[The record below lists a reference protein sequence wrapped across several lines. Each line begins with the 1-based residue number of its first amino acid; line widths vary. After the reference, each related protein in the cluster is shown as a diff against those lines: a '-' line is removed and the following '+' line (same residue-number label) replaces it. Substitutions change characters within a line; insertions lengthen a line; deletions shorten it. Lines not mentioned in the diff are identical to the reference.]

1 MINQATAHPPFRLLA
16 TAGVGRPVYIA
27 YLKEPNAPAYTDGE
41 RIYISLDH
49 DHDRQR
55 KEVIVQCILL
65 ASDSLNRSILPG
77 IVGRSHLRNRYLLL
91 EVLRGTRLFTHRLP
105 TRFID
110 AVDAYSVNVV
120 SESAEHSLSLAK
132 SSLSLPVLPDWFG
145 TIHPV
150 KILRTRAEHGGLA
163 VEKETMAELES
174 QLEKLRRELT
184 EEDDDETKKKDS
196 FWQLF
201 SSPIGK
207 DGMISRLLR
216 DLLDMSSSPDDDADG
231 DQGSAMSTEQVSGR
245 LVKRLTD
252 AANAI
257 RSTSD
262 QAISAAFM
270 QQETGAHSYP
280 EWDNKKQKYKP
291 NWVSVEEVDAF
302 SEEPVLDQ
310 DRYRSGDNT
319 RFQRALAGLCFNYE
333 RHRGYAFGDDLVID
347 RLIDLTT
354 TIRAGSSGD
363 DRVYQA
369 SLKTRRDLGVQIL
382 VDASSSTLEES
393 ADGIKVC
400 ELQMGAA
407 WQLCQ
412 AFSLMGDRVAMHGFH
427 SWGRTLVRLQR
438 LKSFDDRM
446 GGAVDYRIRNMSI
459 AGYTRCGAAIR
470 YAADQLQR
478 FSGMPCQLLLVI
490 SDGYPYDDQYE
501 QDYAA
506 EDTKKALEEV
516 REAGVACVC
525 ISVGSDVDARQLKSI
540 YGEAN
545 YLAIDRIDKLA
556 TRLRPVVEAA
566 IATALKNT

>member
-1 MINQATAHPPFRLLA
+1 MTDQSTAHPPFRLLA

-27 YLKEPNAPAYTDGE
+27 YLKEQGAPSYTDGE
-41 RIYISLDH
+41 RIYISLDNTH
-49 DHDRQR
+49 ENQR

-65 ASDSLNRSILPG
+65 ASGSLSRSILPG
-77 IVGRSHLRNRYLLL
+77 IVGRSHLRSRYLLL
-91 EVLRGTRLFTHRLP
+91 EVLRGTRSLAHRLP
-105 TRFID
+105 SRFIQ
-110 AVDAYSVNVV
+110 AVDACNVDII
-120 SESAEHSLSLAK
+120 SQSAEESLAIAK
-132 SSLSLPVLPDWFG
+132 SSVSLPAPPDWFG
-145 TIHPV
+145 TIYPV
-150 KILRTRAEHGGLA
+150 KILRIRADHGGLA
-163 VEKETMAELES
+163 VEQETMAELES
-174 QLEKLRRELT
+174 QLAKLQRELT
-184 EEDDDETKKKDS
+184 EDDDDETKKKDS
-196 FWQLF
+196 FWKLF

-207 DGMISRLLR
+207 DGMLSRLLR
-216 DLLDMSSSPDDDADG
+216 DLLDMSSSPDDDTDG
-231 DQGSAMSTEQVSGR
+231 DQGSALSTEQVSGR

-252 AANAI
+252 AANAL

-262 QAISAAFM
+262 QVISAAFM

-280 EWDNKKQKYKP
+280 EWDNNKQKYKP
-291 NWVSVEEVDAF
+291 NWVSVEEVDAY
-302 SEEPVLDQ
+302 SEEPALDP
-310 DRYRSGDNT
+310 DAFKRGDNA
-319 RFQRALAGLCFNYE
+319 RFQRSLAGLCFNYE

-369 SLKTRRDLGVQIL
+369 NLKTRRDLGVQIL

-393 ADGIKVC
+393 ADGTKVC
-400 ELQMGAA
+400 DLQMNAA
-407 WQLCQ
+407 WQLCR

-438 LKSFDDRM
+438 LKSFDDRT
-446 GGAVDYRIRNMSI
+446 GGGVESRIRNMSV
-459 AGYTRCGAAIR
+459 AGNTRCGAAIR
-470 YAADQLQR
+470 HAADQVQR

-501 QDYAA
+501 NEYAA

-545 YLAIDRIDKLA
+545 YLAVDRIDKLA